1 MLTTIDNPFNPKE
14 NYRAWNL
21 WDIDNGYN
29 TASYLARILQ
39 NFKMVDDE
47 WTQESIDEA
56 QNIIIDNDMLGAYLI
71 I

>member
-14 NYRAWNL
+14 NYKAWNL

-47 WTQESIDEA
+47 WSQQSIDEA
-56 QNIIIDNDMLGAYLI
+56 QKIIIDNDMLGLYKI

>member
-14 NYRAWNL
+14 NYKAWNL

-56 QNIIIDNDMLGAYLI
+56 QNIIIDNDMLRVYLI

>member
-14 NYRAWNL
+14 NYKAWNL

-56 QNIIIDNDMLGAYLI
+56 QNIIIDNDMLGVYLI

>member
-56 QNIIIDNDMLGAYLI
+56 QNIIIDNDMLGVYLI

>member
-14 NYRAWNL
+14 NYKAWNL

-47 WTQESIDEA
+47 WTQESIDKA
-56 QNIIIDNDMLGAYLI
+56 QNIIIDNDMLGVYLI

>member
-1 MLTTIDNPFNPKE
+1 MLTTVDNPFDPRTDYNQ
-14 NYRAWNL
+14 WNQ

-39 NFKMVDDE
+39 NYEKVDE
-47 WTQESIDEA
+47 EYSKSSIQEAMQE
-56 QNIIIDNDMLGAYLI
+56 IIDMDMINKYKI

>member
-1 MLTTIDNPFNPKE
+1 MVTTIDNPFNPKE
-14 NYRAWNL
+14 NYKAWNL

-56 QNIIIDNDMLGAYLI
+56 QNIIIDNDMLGVYLI

>member
-1 MLTTIDNPFNPKE
+1 MITTVDNPFNPRE
-14 NYRAWNL
+14 DYLQWNQ

-39 NFKMVDDE
+39 NFETVDDE
-47 WTQESIDEA
+47 YTSQSIEEA
-56 QNIIIDNDMLGAYLI
+56 QQIMIDNDMIGIYKI

>member
-1 MLTTIDNPFNPKE
+1 MITTIDNPFDPIKDYNK
-14 NYRAWNL
+14 WNQ

-47 WTQESIDEA
+47 YTSQDIREA
-56 QNIIIDNDMLGAYLI
+56 QQTIIDNDMLNVYKI

>member
-14 NYRAWNL
+14 NYKAWNL

-56 QNIIIDNDMLGAYLI
+56 QNIIIDNDILGVYLI

>member
-14 NYRAWNL
+14 NYKAWNL

-47 WTQESIDEA
+47 WTQNSIDEA
-56 QNIIIDNDMLGAYLI
+56 QNIIIDNDMLGVYLI

>member
-14 NYRAWNL
+14 NYKAWNL

-39 NFKMVDDE
+39 NFRMVDDE

-56 QNIIIDNDMLGAYLI
+56 QNIIIDNDMLGVYLI